1 MIMMMIIIIIITKII
16 IITII
21 IVIIIIIVIRSTSF
35 TAVFLSPFNLIAY
48 RFCYLLI
55 IMTLWN
61 NIITVLTS
69 FTDFKRFSTW
79 KFVYSK
85 AVVYDWYLYLL
96 S

>member
-1 MIMMMIIIIIITKII
+1 MIMKMMMMMMMIIIIITKII

-55 IMTLWN
+55 IMTL
-61 NIITVLTS
+61 
-69 FTDFKRFSTW
+69 
-79 KFVYSK
+79 
-85 AVVYDWYLYLL
+85 
-96 S
+96 